1 MSSALGNAIFCD
13 DDDFIGVFDCREA
26 VCDCDRCSVFR
37 KFFETF
43 LYSPFAF
50 IIKSAGSF
58 VKNQDRRVLKED
70 TGNRNPLFLSSGE
83 TGSAL
88 AYISGI
94 SIGTI
99 VSYPSSKLIIK
110 S

>member
-70 TGNRNPLFLSSGE
+70 TGNRNPLFFVLLRDGFRARLHKWNIRRE
-83 TGSAL
+83 
-88 AYISGI
+88 
-94 SIGTI
+94 
-99 VSYPSSKLIIK
+99 VR
-110 S
+110 